1 MLSLQEKIE
10 EGTCQGLENKV
21 YVRFTGG
28 SRIMMLNFSFSFF
41 SVLSRST
48 RKLQIGKQNKTKQK
62 EKQNKT
68 EIFVLI
74 SEQANISVLHPDN
87 TCPNLV
93 FQDKP
98 NNAMKIL
105 VCISMNKKGIS

>member
-1 MLSLQEKIE
+1 MLFLREKIE
-10 EGTCQGLENKV
+10 ESTCQGLENKV
-21 YVRFTGG
+21 YFRFTGG

-48 RKLQIGKQNKTKQK
+48 RKLEIGKQNKTKR
-62 EKQNKT
+62 KQNKT
-68 EIFVLI
+68 EISVLI
-74 SEQANISVLHPDN
+74 TEQVNTSVLHPDN

-93 FQDKP
+93 FQDKS

-105 VCISMNKKGIS
+105 VCVSMNKKGIS